1 VGIVSQL
8 EILTA
13 ATKTR
18 LTEQGHKTKIG
29 ERIAAAQELFAKSK

>member
-13 ATKTR
+13 ATKTK
-18 LTEQGHKTKIG
+18 LAEQSHKTKIG
-29 ERIAAAQELFAKSK
+29 ESNAAA